1 MLSIVKLSKIIFLV
15 VIVVSSK
22 VPYTLTALQIENNII
37 FTQVK
42 ESIDA
47 FNNNQN
53 NEQWFIDWKVFFYK
67 QSKPPK
73 HEIVYMHMTMFRFAL
88 TYIYT
93 FKIIYS

>member
-53 NEQWFIDWKVFFYK
+53 NEQWFIDWKVFFLQTK
-67 QSKPPK
+67 QTSK
-73 HEIVYMHMTMFRFAL
+73 T
-88 TYIYT
+88 
-93 FKIIYS
+93 